1 MYQTKRYG
9 WLPDLPDR
17 RDLAFLP
24 PVTSAHVPESV
35 DLRPDMPLPPFDQ
48 ADLGSCVANSLI
60 GAVVFDQA
68 KQKLPVQM
76 MSRLFV
82 YYFGRQ
88 IEHTIGEDA
97 GLMIRDGIKAYNRFG
112 VCPETDWPYD
122 IDRFT
127 DRPDA
132 SDVAEAT
139 AHRPLH
145 YRRVTQST
153 LGVKRALAL
162 GYPVIFGFT
171 VYESFESEA
180 VANTGRVPMPDPSED
195 LLGGHAVLAIGYTS
209 EHVIVR
215 NSWGGNWGD
224 GGYFYMPWAY
234 LLDRNLA
241 DDLWLIDSIRG

>member
-1 MYQTKRYG
+1 
-9 WLPDLPDR
+9 
-17 RDLAFLP
+17 
-24 PVTSAHVPESV
+24 
-35 DLRPDMPLPPFDQ
+35 
-48 ADLGSCVANSLI
+48 
-60 GAVVFDQA
+60 
-68 KQKLPVQM
+68 
-76 MSRLFV
+76 
-82 YYFGRQ
+82 
-88 IEHTIGEDA
+88 
-97 GLMIRDGIKAYNRFG
+97 
-112 VCPETDWPYD
+112 
-122 IDRFT
+122 
-127 DRPDA
+127 
-132 SDVAEAT
+132 
-139 AHRPLH
+139 LH